1 MTPEP
6 DAATGDVNELADQLV
21 VEVIVSDLERSLS
34 IYTALGFTLER
45 RDGGFV
51 SLRFGNARLFLD
63 QDTDLQP
70 TEGKSRANV
79 RILVPDVDVVWAQA
93 QSLGLAVEQPI
104 ADKYYGLRD
113 FTVRDPDGFG
123 LRFATRIPSRSALGD

>member
-1 MTPEP
+1 MDPEFN
-6 DAATGDVNELADQLV
+6 AATGDASELTHQLV
-21 VEVIVSDLERSLS
+21 VEVTVSDLENSLP
-34 IYTALGFTLER
+34 IYTSLGFTLER

-63 QDTDLQP
+63 EDANLQP
-70 TEGKSRANV
+70 MPGKSRANV
-79 RILVPDVDVVWAQA
+79 RILVPDVDVVWSKA
-93 QSLGLAVEQPI
+93 QSLGLQVEQPI